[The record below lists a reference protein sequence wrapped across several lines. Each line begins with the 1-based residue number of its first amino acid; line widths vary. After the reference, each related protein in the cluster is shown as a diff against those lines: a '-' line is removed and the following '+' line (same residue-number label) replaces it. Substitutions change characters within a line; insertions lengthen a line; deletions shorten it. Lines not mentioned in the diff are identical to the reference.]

1 MVATTMSTDKEL
13 FKRLQSILPRWEN
26 PYEVFPISQHVILDA
41 DAEDSTDE
49 NVQYV
54 SNVYNPDEPE
64 DQEES
69 LESYLK
75 RYTTELELLE
85 QQNLVNLTKLA
96 FWKASSF
103 KVGNP
108 IENAIDDD
116 PTTFWQSDGLQ
127 PHRIDINF
135 SKRVDVVQ
143 LAMYFCLVTDESY
156 TPELFKVYAG
166 YSPSDA
172 SLYRT
177 FEVKN
182 VNGWVVITF
191 KGNRPHD
198 NLLRC
203 RFIQIQILS
212 NHENGKDSHL
222 RGIKIFG
229 NSTASRHTM
238 NDPNTLALDNFENS
252 SLFAYQSIR

>member
-1 MVATTMSTDKEL
+1 MSTDKEL
-13 FKRLQSILPRWEN
+13 FRRLQSILPKWDK
-26 PYEVFPISQHVILDA
+26 PYELVPISQHVVLDA
-41 DAEDSTDE
+41 DADDEIDE
-49 NVQYV
+49 NIQYV
-54 SNVYNPDEPE
+54 SNLYNPDEEE

-69 LESYLK
+69 LETYLK
-75 RYTTELELLE
+75 RYTKELEFIEE
-85 QQNLVNLTKLA
+85 QSLVNLTKLA

-127 PHRIDINF
+127 PHRIDVNF
-135 SKRVDVVQ
+135 SKRVDIVQ

-166 YSPSDA
+166 FSPSDA

-191 KGNRPHD
+191 TGNRPQD
-198 NLLRC
+198 DLLRC

-229 NSTASRHTM
+229 KSTAPPQNSSDQS
-238 NDPNTLALDNFENS
+238 NLALNNFQNPS
-252 SLFAYQSIR
+252 HFTYQGLR